1 MKRQKRNKN
10 ELIFSRGYQSGLNGR
25 SKETCPYNT
34 DLQKQLWL
42 NGWREGRQD
51 QWSGYSG
58 VSGIHKLAMV

>member
-10 ELIFSRGYQSGLNGR
+10 ELIFSRGYQSGLVGR
-25 SKETCPYNT
+25 SKDNCPYIT
-34 DLQKQLWL
+34 DLQKQLWI

-58 VSGIHKLAMV
+58 VSGIHKIANV